1 MTFAKARRGTLSLFL
16 ATSLVLSGCSGTGDY
31 ENDSADSAVL
41 MMEVTAAALLL
52 GWLATSY
59 AVE

>member
-1 MTFAKARRGTLSLFL
+1 MIFAKARRGTMSLFL
-16 ATSLVLSGCSGTGDY
+16 ASSLVLSGCSGTGDY
-31 ENDSADSAVL
+31 DDDSSDSAVI
-41 MMEVTAAALLL
+41 MMELTAAALLV